1 MTTNTQPHTSPSKL
15 GTPMTTAAPASATTM
30 PAMLRKFGLP
40 RPSSQ
45 ATAMPNGTC
54 ICISNVPSDTGQCAS
69 PKKVMPVGSVHEK
82 KASSASFR
90 CGEWVR
96 RVNGV
101 SVAAMMR

>member
-1 MTTNTQPHTSPSKL
+1 
-15 GTPMTTAAPASATTM
+15 M
-30 PAMLRKFGLP
+30 PAMLRRSGLP

-54 ICISNVPSDTGQCAS
+54 ICISSVPSDTGQCAR
-69 PKKVMPVGSVHEK
+69 PKKVMPVGSVQEK
-82 KASSASFR
+82 KASSASFP

-101 SVAAMMR
+101 SVSAMMR